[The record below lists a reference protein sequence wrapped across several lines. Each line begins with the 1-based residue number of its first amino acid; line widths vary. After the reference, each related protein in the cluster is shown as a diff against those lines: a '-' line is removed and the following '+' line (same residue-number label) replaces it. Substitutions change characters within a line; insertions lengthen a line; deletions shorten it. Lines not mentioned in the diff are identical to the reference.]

1 MIIFIFFL
9 GFWGIWQGRIELE
22 YRCWNHMDSVHSYW
36 KWFYRVLPSFTDCR
50 QVGLDCTRL
59 SVGRHGTR
67 WGWNEG
73 FSLFEVLFLRFLGL
87 GPTDW
92 SKVNAACRR
101 GESCRLLD
109 TILMAFATQDL
120 GGCATGFCGGY
131 RRWPPTPVAG
141 TGRRR
146 RRSGKPSPPTSTSDH
161 RRHRLRCRTCNLPAR
176 RLPPTATRGRQS
188 WRHDRPTGRGSAIEK
203 KKNNSFRPPPHR
215 LSPPLDARN
224 VVHRLRLFLSLSPF
238 SVAPF
243 FVFSFSF
250 TKSKRFLRRSRT
262 SFRSGSLHSA
272 SPLMDSSNRIS
283 TDDVTIP
290 TTPQWP
296 FIQFNFRFDDKKRTP
311 MFFFHFWWRWSIFH
325 IKSFEPISITKFL
338 LKKNISF
345 ITASELHWIL
355 WRSYWVCLPKLRL
368 STTFWK
374 KNVIPH
380 FVIIF

>member
-1 MIIFIFFL
+1 MEPDEVGMKVFLCLFFFKVPRARTDWL
-9 GFWGIWQGRIELE
+9 KQSKRGLSSRRIVSVAWHDSDGFCDTG
-22 YRCWNHMDSVHSYW
+22 S
-36 KWFYRVLPSFTDCR
+36 
-50 QVGLDCTRL
+50 
-59 SVGRHGTR
+59 R
-67 WGWNEG
+67 WVCDW
-73 FSLFEVLFLRFLGL
+73 FLRWVS
-87 GPTDW
+87 T
-92 SKVNAACRR
+92 VAA
-101 GESCRLLD
+101 D
-109 TILMAFATQDL
+109 A
-120 GGCATGFCGGY
+120 
-131 RRWPPTPVAG
+131 
-141 TGRRR
+141 RRR
-146 RRSGKPSPPTSTSDH
+146 NGPSPAPFWEAVASNLDIRSPPTSFAVPYLQFTGSPTSSHCDS
-161 RRHRLRCRTCNLPAR
+161 R
-176 RLPPTATRGRQS
+176 PTIVATRPT
-188 WRHDRPTGRGSAIEK
+188 DRPRECHRK